1 MPRPARGPRNDA
13 PPLPLRR
20 TPPASVLPPLPL
32 KKRGKKKKKKNPTT
46 PARGSGCLRLAG
58 VRSRPPPG
66 PAGFRDPPADAGSS
80 PVPGAAK
87 SRTSVTWIFSR
98 EGAATPS
105 FRARSVRNR
114 RTHAEHGVPACG
126 PVTNSSLYR
135 SPARF
140 PGRLEGPPEGIFF
153 FFFFGSWKGAAR
165 EKPQRWMLLSCAA
178 NASCERSAA
187 PGRARRL
194 RRIVLRSRKGA
205 AGSAPARWGRGR
217 PRADSPQQGQCL
229 LVLPAAVDAA

>member
-1 MPRPARGPRNDA
+1 MSAAPERLTCQDRSSGGLCAPHLPSVQDRLSASTCAGAKKRRPASSLEKN
-13 PPLPLRR
+13 PPSLSPSTA
-20 TPPASVLPPLPL
+20 TP
-32 KKRGKKKKKKNPTT
+32 KKAGKKKKKKNPTT

-153 FFFFGSWKGAAR
+153 FFFFWFVEGGCKRKAPEVDVTELRGER
-165 EKPQRWMLLSCAA
+165 EL
-178 NASCERSAA
+178 
-187 PGRARRL
+187 
-194 RRIVLRSRKGA
+194 
-205 AGSAPARWGRGR
+205 
-217 PRADSPQQGQCL
+217 
-229 LVLPAAVDAA
+229 